1 MSLLLLLQFGFA
13 LHPYYGTGRGQAH
26 RPKEYNYSRPFGGGE
41 FRPFGRCPISPLL
54 PLCRSEENWRAAAN
68 KWLTQRHREG
78 SAHNPLPIPQE
89 VRRLSCTE
97 SIPYRKEGC
106 RVSISRRVVV
116 LLAMVLVAATLATM
130 SAASAF
136 ADELSDSQL
145 RHKIDVIQNRP
156 GPLTNQEENHIDNLK
171 DRIHDNDDNDDDDD
185 DDDDD

>member
-54 PLCRSEENWRAAAN
+54 PLCRCEENWRAAAN

-97 SIPYRKEGC
+97 SIRDRKEECSEHKQKGSGAVGYGPC
-106 RVSISRRVVV
+106 CGNAGDDERCVCFRRR
-116 LLAMVLVAATLATM
+116 AKRQPAA
-130 SAASAF
+130 
-136 ADELSDSQL
+136 
-145 RHKIDVIQNRP
+145 P
-156 GPLTNQEENHIDNLK
+156 
-171 DRIHDNDDNDDDDD
+171 
-185 DDDDD
+185 